1 MPPPTL
7 MHSPAGMAL
16 PSMRH
21 AGQAKPYRRLMQPA
35 WQQFWLM
42 LGIILVTDTLSR
54 GSGVAGRAFFIV
66 SAAAAC
72 IYYMRKSPWLYVTM
86 SLWFWTVTPLARR
99 LIDYH
104 AGFDPVNYILGVP
117 EFLSLLMVWSILN
130 SRELMRLRETITG
143 LFIAVPIMYGIG
155 VSFVQGQ
162 VVSGVVGSADC
173 IGPPL
178 YYFYILANWRRIGEL
193 EPILTRFLGINISV
207 VCLYAVFQF
216 VAPPAWDTAWMINS
230 GLPGVGSPD
239 PFQIRVFS
247 TLNQT
252 GTLASWLSTSLLLF
266 LHFKNR
272 ATPFLV
278 PVAAVLVLLTFV
290 RSAAGSVLVA
300 YLVAAL
306 LGRGGIFKMLIIAT
320 MGVVLS
326 LSVLSI
332 VLPQMSELIAQRA
345 SSVED
350 LQHDTSAN
358 DRAYLYE
365 QTPRA
370 IAAAPFGIGIGA
382 IGRGAV
388 SKQDNDDLAV
398 IDSGPLGIYLPLGW
412 VMGTV
417 YIVGLVLMVVQAWSA
432 ARLTRSQAAI
442 ALTAAAVAQVSL
454 LPFYNVL
461 GMAGLLLW
469 FSAGYSACI
478 GLEARTSRQIA
489 TRPVDRF
496 APLPAVGNDRA
507 MP

>member
-7 MHSPAGMAL
+7 IHSPAAMAM
-16 PSMRH
+16 PSVRP
-21 AGQAKPYRRLMQPA
+21 ARQAKPNGRLMQPV

-42 LGIILVTDTLSR
+42 LAIVVVTDILSR

-66 SAAAAC
+66 AAAAAC
-72 IYYMRKSPWLYVTM
+72 IYYIRQSPWLYVTM

-130 SRELMRLRETITG
+130 SRELMRLRETVIG
-143 LFIAVPIMYGIG
+143 LFIVVPILYGIG

-162 VVSGVVGSADC
+162 IVAGVVGSADW

-207 VCLYAVFQF
+207 VCLYAIFQF
-216 VAPPAWDTAWMINS
+216 VTPPPWDLAWMINS
-230 GLPGVGSPD
+230 GLPGLGSPD
-239 PFQIRVFS
+239 PFQIRPFS

-272 ATPFLV
+272 ITPLLV
-278 PVAAVLVLLTFV
+278 PAAGVLVLITFV

-306 LGRGGIFKMLIIAT
+306 LGRGGIFKMLLFVT
-320 MGVVLS
+320 VGLVLS

-332 VLPQMSELIAQRA
+332 VLPDMSELIANRA

-358 DRAYLYE
+358 DRAYLYA

-382 IGRGAV
+382 VGRGAV

-417 YIVGLVLMVVQAWSA
+417 YIVGLVLMTVQAWSA

-442 ALTAAAVAQVSL
+442 ALTAAAIAQVSL

-461 GMAGLLLW
+461 GMAALLLW
-469 FSAGYSACI
+469 FSAGYSASL

-489 TRPVDRF
+489 TRPVDRS
-496 APLPAVGNDRA
+496 APSPMAQQA